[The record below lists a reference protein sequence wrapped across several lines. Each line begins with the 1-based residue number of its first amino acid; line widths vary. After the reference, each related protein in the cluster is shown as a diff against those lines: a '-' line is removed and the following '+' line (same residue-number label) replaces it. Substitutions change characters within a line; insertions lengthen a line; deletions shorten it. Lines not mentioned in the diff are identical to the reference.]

1 MFAARRKWVVVGARV
16 VLALAVVLLV
26 RTFGSNPSDD
36 LELPGTDSQAATD
49 LLAERFP
56 PQQNGSSPIVFH
68 VDKGRV
74 TNSKNQQAIEDSHQA
89 IVKLPHVASA
99 TDPFSQQGASQIS
112 KDKGTA
118 FIRVLLVFS
127 GDELTEE
134 IAQEAFDHPGVHV
147 RDVASDGPADRVGRR
162 RLACRPLAY
171 RPGRSLRHRAD
182 DHAHARPDDRPR
194 RPH

>member
-26 RTFGSNPSDD
+26 RTFGSNPSDN

-68 VDKGRV
+68 VDKGLV

-134 IAQEAFDHPGVHV
+134 IAQEAFDAAEPAQKAGWKSRPVGPSE
-147 RDVASDGPADRVGRR
+147 ASSRSQRR
-162 RLACRPLAY
+162 RAANSLA
-171 RPGRSLRHRAD
+171 SS
-182 DHAHARPDDRPR
+182 R
-194 RPH
+194 R